1 MIKTL
6 ITQIMLWAI
15 VGLCLSCVPNEAHAD
30 WTRQSQYVATRDGT
44 RLAMDI
50 YFPEGVTAQ
59 SPAPVLLTMTPYQR
73 ARRSAD
79 GTVQPDAST
88 AFFVEQGYI
97 VAIGDVRGKGASFGA
112 RRAPSGPTEIQ
123 DVQDMIEWL
132 AEQPWSTGNIGMQ
145 GCSYVGSTVMAGLR
159 SGTPA
164 LKAAVVGSTQWDM
177 MHSFTRGGELRTR
190 KLADEVAG
198 IDADLAGAVPVDGDD
213 KGEMLQRTRADKQNN
228 WMVSD
233 IWGGL
238 PFRDSVSTITGDQ
251 YWITSST
258 YAGREAIEQNNTPIF
273 MYGSWYD
280 PFSNETN
287 NMWLTLNNPKMLL
300 WSRGAHCRAPNIDRD
315 ALVARFFDR
324 YLKGE
329 QNGIDK
335 EPRVRYYVENGVA
348 GHEWQAANDWPL
360 AGSTERFLLATE
372 AGQGRLQRSAR
383 ESGVLTV
390 TPPDNVLP
398 YTNFSFER
406 SNVDPL
412 SVTFTS
418 APFRDERLIAGTPV
432 VSVTVSAPADDYVV
446 NVYLEHINR
455 FRSPDVVS
463 KSRLLASRRALGEA
477 PYETGGVPYQTQL
490 AKDSLPLGANQ
501 PVTLTL
507 GLSPI
512 ALRVLPG
519 DQLRLAVSLRAAAND
534 PLIPLS
540 VHVGGNNEG
549 WLEIPIAVVEK
560 NKQ

>member
-6 ITQIMLWAI
+6 ITQIMLWTI
-15 VGLCLSCVPNEAHAD
+15 VGLCLSCVPNDAKAD

-44 RLAMDI
+44 QLALDI
-50 YFPEGVTAQ
+50 YFPDGVSAQ

-73 ARRSAD
+73 ARKGAD

-88 AFFVEQGYI
+88 AFFLEQGYI

-112 RRAPSGPTEIQ
+112 RRAPSGPTEIN
-123 DVQDMIEWL
+123 DVQDMIDWL

-198 IDADLAGAVPVDGDD
+198 IDADLARAVPVDGDNN
-213 KGEMLQRTRADKQNN
+213 GEMLQRTRADKVNN

-238 PFRDSVSTITGDQ
+238 PFRDSVSDITGDQ

-258 YAGREAIEQNNTPIF
+258 YAGREAIEKNNTPIF

-280 PFSNETN
+280 PYSNETN

-324 YLKGE
+324 HLKGE

-335 EPRVRYYVENGVA
+335 EPRVRYYVENGVP
-348 GHEWQAANDWPL
+348 GHEWQSANEWPVATTMQRFTLAANDDVGVL
-360 AGSTERFLLATE
+360 GE
-372 AGQGRLQRSAR
+372 APSNPA
-383 ESGVLTV
+383 VLTV
-390 TPPDNVLP
+390 TPPKNILP

-418 APFRDERLIAGTPV
+418 APFREERLIAGTPV
-432 VSVTVSAPADDYVV
+432 TSITVSASADDYVV
-446 NVYLEHINR
+446 NVYLEHVNR

-463 KSRLLASRRALGEA
+463 KSRLLASRRALGAA
-477 PYETGGVPYQTQL
+477 PYNTGGVPYQTQL
-490 AKDSLPLGANQ
+490 AKDSLPVGEDQ

-519 DQLRLAVSLRAAAND
+519 DQLRLAVTLRAAASD
-534 PLIPLS
+534 PVIPLS
-540 VHVGGNNEG
+540 VHVGANHTG
-549 WLEIPIAVVEK
+549 WLDIPFVSD
-560 NKQ
+560 N